1 MKEKGPFIFHEQ
13 KNSGKWRQSQMMM
26 SSLLISWNKV
36 WFEKKYC
43 DFRDIHL
50 WLLKPFILCGTQIY
64 HLSKCIGCCFFY
76 LPLLFIYFSIVQRE
90 CDAFKSK
97 KKKKKIN
104 GNFGYSVSPKDSSE
118 VICLLPIEKIVIV
131 IMWKVK
137 NLIT

>member
-64 HLSKCIGCCFFY
+64 HLSKCIGCFFFIY
-76 LPLLFIYFSIVQRE
+76 PCYLFIFPL
-90 CDAFKSK
+90 FKENVMLLNL
-97 KKKKKIN
+97 KKKKIN